1 MSVDTLNKNVLKMLS
16 HLNKYP
22 IPDPQMAKDFK
33 WFINAYNLSV
43 KSGEVTAPGSGPSPT
58 GYVNNVIFSGLSFAP
73 TSSLIVNT
81 SPVSI
86 ASSGVIS
93 DMYGGMV
100 NMTFNSNRVIGISI
114 SLYNFSNLQAN
125 DTFDL
130 VAIDENGLESTI
142 ESGIDIGTIQGGYS
156 FGYVDITTEDNVYNV
171 NPTTFEIYSPG
182 YNFYRQLELKVNTI
196 HGSGSYIFQITYHF
210 V

>member
-22 IPDPQMAKDFK
+22 IPDPQMAKDFR

-43 KSGEVTAPGSGPSPT
+43 KSGEVTAPGSGPSPA

-81 SPVSI
+81 APVSI
-86 ASSGVIS
+86 TSSGVIS
-93 DMYGGMV
+93 NMYGGMP
-100 NMTFNSNRVIGISI
+100 NMTFNSNRVVGISI
-114 SLYNFSNLQAN
+114 SLYNYSNLEPSDKFN
-125 DTFDL
+125 II
-130 VAIDENGLESTI
+130 AIDEDNNQLTVATT
-142 ESGIDIGTIQGGYS
+142 DIGDIQGGYS
-156 FGYVDITTEDNVYNV
+156 FGYVDIPTEDNVYEV
-171 NPTTFEIYSPG
+171 DPTTFEIIHPNYT
-182 YNFYRQLELKVNTI
+182 FYRQLELGVEDIN
-196 HGSGSYIFQITYHF
+196 GAGVYIFQITYHF

>member
-43 KSGEVTAPGSGPSPT
+43 KSGEVTAPGSGPSPA

-81 SPVSI
+81 APVSI
-86 ASSGVIS
+86 SSTGVIS
-93 DMYGGMV
+93 DMYGGMP
-100 NMTFNSNRVIGISI
+100 NMTFNSNRTIGIGIS
-114 SLYNFSNLQAN
+114 LYSSSNLQAN

-130 VAIDENGLESTI
+130 VAIDEDDVETTI
-142 ESGIDIGTIQGGYS
+142 EEGIDIGTIQGGYN
-156 FGYVDITTEDNVYNV
+156 FGYVDIPTEDNVYNV
-171 NPTTFEIYSPG
+171 NSTTFEIYSPG

-196 HGSGSYIFQITYHF
+196 NGTGVYIFQITYHF